1 MGICADSSSNNDNNN
16 NNKGDQ
22 VGKAVAIIVGSVA
35 GLAVLVV
42 ALSVC
47 RKATGTF
54 SLFFFF
60 FTPVFSSLIFLKFKN
75 PKTPPYFLFVFQF
88 TPFL

>member
-1 MGICADSSSNNDNNN
+1 MGICADSSSNNDNN

-60 FTPVFSSLIFLKFKN
+60 L
-75 PKTPPYFLFVFQF
+75 PPSFPPSFF
-88 TPFL
+88 